1 MPTLA
6 IYIKK
11 LKIEPPYDPPIFT
24 PRYISEEDKNT
35 NLKGH
40 MNPMFIAVLFTIGR
54 QGSNLCSTAD
64 E

>member
-11 LKIEPPYDPPIFT
+11 LKIELPYDPQIFT
-24 PRYISEEDKNT
+24 PRYISEEDKST

-40 MNPMFIAVLFTIGR
+40 MNPMFIAVLFTIGKTR
-54 QGSNLCSTAD
+54 EQLVFNSR
-64 E
+64 